1 MSTYVITTNALA
13 AVPIH
18 GEANS
23 FEEAFKKYFGD
34 YVFKEVDYSDLWDVK
49 ILNIDTDVTK
59 YFWVRSG

>member
-34 YVFKEVDYSDLWDVK
+34 YKDITELKKKGIDYYSKLPK
-49 ILNIDTDVTK
+49 K
-59 YFWVRSG
+59 